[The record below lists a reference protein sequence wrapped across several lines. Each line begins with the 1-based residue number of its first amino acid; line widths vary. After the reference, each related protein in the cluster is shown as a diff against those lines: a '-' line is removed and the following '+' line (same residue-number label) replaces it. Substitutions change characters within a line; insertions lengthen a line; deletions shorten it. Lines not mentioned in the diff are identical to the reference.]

1 MTSLEEIEEKVNK
14 LKESFDVFSAYDKR
28 IADIDNEIEVLSQKE
43 TLVNQTRIGQ
53 LTEERKDLVV
63 KGNKNTVDNY
73 DGLYAEA
80 YLIDIH
86 GYFNDELTNDK
97 ELNESR
103 KQYEKLK
110 NEMLDALISYN
121 KLVDTKKLALVKQ
134 VRSTGY
140 SDIIRKI
147 ADNDTAK
154 ILGMRRPG
162 DQTKNYFNQS
172 RYIEVPYGLNDD
184 YKQRLK
190 KYRPN
195 KPNTK
200 KKKLFSFR

>member
-14 LKESFDVFSAYDKR
+14 LKESFDVFSVYDKR

-43 TLVNQTRIGQ
+43 TLVNQIRIGQ

-63 KGNKNTVDNY
+63 KSNKNTVDNY

-80 YLIDIH
+80 YFIDVH

-154 ILGMRRPG
+154 ILGIRRPG

-172 RYIEVPYGLNDD
+172 RYIEVPYGLDDD